1 MYELTIWLV
10 ENEPLNLVL
19 EEATVG
25 YLFSQFAEEEPVTLY
40 ATGEDG
46 NETILFIA
54 GGTVIHAVAE
64 EIDG

>member
-10 ENEPLNLVL
+10 GDEQLNLIL
-19 EEATVG
+19 EETTIK
-25 YLFSQFAEEEPVTLY
+25 YLFTQFAEEEPVTLY
-40 ATGEDG
+40 ATDENG